1 MIRRIAI
8 TGIGWVT
15 PLGFSVEAVWAA
27 LLAGES
33 GIGPISAFDASGF
46 STRIAGEARDFD
58 PSQWMDSRQARRLD
72 RFVQFALA
80 SAAMAI
86 EDARLSGA
94 KLDPYRVGTVIG
106 SGAGGMATI
115 EEGQARLA
123 SRGPERIP
131 PLSIPKMMINAAASA
146 VTAAHGFRGPSFGV
160 TAACSTGALAVAQGA
175 GLILTGQ
182 ADTVLAGGSE
192 ASITPLSLGAF
203 GTCGALSKR
212 NDDPSAAS
220 RPFDRDRDGFVMSE
234 GGAVLVLE
242 ELDAAR
248 ARGARIYAEL
258 AGWGLTS
265 DAYSVVAP
273 EPSSEPAAAAMRGAL
288 RMAGE
293 DPDRVGYI
301 NAHGTGTPLND
312 PAETKAIHLA
322 LGETAGRVAVSSTK
336 SMLGHMLG
344 AAGAVEAAIAALAVK
359 TGYLPLTINLENPD
373 LGCDLDA
380 IADGARKA
388 PELRLALSNSFA
400 FGGHNVC
407 LALRAYSASPSD

>member
-248 ARGARIYAEL
+248 ARGARINAEL